1 MRAGTK
7 YRAPTTA
14 KADLLG
20 RQVAGRYIQERFLAA
35 CPGASRKGK
44 CAGHFA
50 RNDGARDARK
60 MRSAVPLWNL
70 CTSDTNDG
78 SYEHVRYR
86 PSLRSLSEGF

>member
-1 MRAGTK
+1 MRAGTNIVRLRRQK
-7 YRAPTTA
+7 RI
-14 KADLLG
+14 LVG

-70 CTSDTNDG
+70 CTSDINDG

-86 PSLRSLSEGF
+86 PSVRSLSEGF